1 MPLRLVARSREKGGR
16 EAASCAPDARQR
28 ILLARSKIVWG
39 QEVSGEAPELEGG
52 QPPTDP
58 QAPMQVPNASS
69 HVFISYASQDVA
81 IANAIVETLERH
93 GVTCWIAPRDVKA
106 GALYADAIVRA
117 ISRAKAFV
125 LVLSESAIA
134 SSHVSK
140 EIERASSKKRPI
152 IALRIDAAPL
162 TPALEYFLSESQWVE
177 AQAGNIDPAYVK
189 LIDAI
194 REPARAA
201 PESFVAVASGTSAAM
216 VSAVHPK
223 SHRIRI
229 VLAVGFV
236 VVAALAAL
244 LADKFWHAR
253 RAALGEPTTA
263 ATNVVSEKSIAVLP
277 FTDMS
282 EKKDQ
287 EYFADGMAEEIL
299 DILVKVP
306 SLKVIGR
313 TSSFQFKGQN
323 EDLRTIGTR
332 LGVAYVL
339 EGSVRRS
346 ADRVRVTAQLI
357 DARDGTHLW
366 SETYDRP
373 ANDALLMQ
381 GEIATTLSRSLE
393 IGIGA
398 DRPQSERRLKNDA
411 AYDLYLRGRYAA
423 ERGDADGMA
432 TGVTYLRQALD
443 ADPNFADAA
452 VALALTYYNQAFTSL
467 EPSSVF
473 ELARQEAESALKLN
487 PRLGLAH
494 AVLGGIHNDYDW
506 EWAAADREFKQ
517 ALALAPHD
525 GRVLTIAADHA
536 VALGQL
542 DAARQMLKQ
551 ALAYDPLL
559 ADAYSTLLWAEWCS
573 GRYAEML
580 AAARKVLEIDPTYD
594 WGHTN
599 VGLALIYRGDP
610 AAAITEIKSESNP
623 VEQAWAL
630 ALAYYALG
638 RAADSN
644 AALTRLIAGGAD
656 NYAYEVAEVYAYR
669 GERDEALKWLE
680 RAYVQKDGTLKWIAR
695 DPSLAKLE
703 FDPRF
708 KAFVRKLNLPE
719 YRRVAP

>member
-1 MPLRLVARSREKGGR
+1 M
-16 EAASCAPDARQR
+16 
-28 ILLARSKIVWG
+28 
-39 QEVSGEAPELEGG
+39 SGEAPELEGS

-58 QAPMQVPNASS
+58 RAVQVPNASR

-81 IANAIVETLERH
+81 IANAIVATLERH

-117 ISRAKAFV
+117 ISSAKAFV

-189 LIDAI
+189 LIEAI

-201 PESFVAVASGTSAAM
+201 PASLVAVAPGTSAGMA
-216 VSAVHPK
+216 SAVHPK
-223 SHRIRI
+223 SRRAGI
-229 VLAVGFV
+229 VLAVGLV
-236 VVAALAAL
+236 VAAALAAL

-253 RAALGEPTTA
+253 RAAMGKPTTA
-263 ATNVVSEKSIAVLP
+263 VTNVVSEKSIAVLP

-373 ANDALLMQ
+373 ANDVLLMQ

-411 AYDLYLRGRYAA
+411 AYDLYLRARYAA

-599 VGLALIYRGDP
+599 VGLALIYRGDTT
-610 AAAITEIKSESNP
+610 AAITEIKRESNP

-630 ALAYYALG
+630 ALAYFALG

-644 AALTRLIAGGAD
+644 AALTSLIAGGAS

-669 GERDEALKWLE
+669 GEQDEALQWLE
-680 RAYVQKDGTLKWIAR
+680 RAYAQKDGTLKWIAR
-695 DPSLAKLE
+695 DPSLAKLQ

-708 KAFVRKLNLPE
+708 KAFVRKMNLPE

>member
-1 MPLRLVARSREKGGR
+1 MA
-16 EAASCAPDARQR
+16 
-28 ILLARSKIVWG
+28 
-39 QEVSGEAPELEGG
+39 EGG
-52 QPPTDP
+52 GERKAGGG
-58 QAPMQVPNASS
+58 APL
-69 HVFISYASQDVA
+69 VFISYASQDAAVA
-81 IANAIVETLERH
+81 AALVEALERH
-93 GVTCWIAPRDVKA
+93 GIACWIAPRDVKA

-117 ISRAKAFV
+117 ISGAKTFI

-177 AQAGNIDPAYVK
+177 AQAGNLDAAYVK

-194 REPARAA
+194 RDSVLTAPGVIPAVTPGPSA
-201 PESFVAVASGTSAAM
+201 GTTPS
-216 VSAVHPK
+216 VHPK
-223 SHRIRI
+223 SRRNRTP
-229 VLAVGFV
+229 LAVGLA
-236 VVAALAAL
+236 VVAVVLTAL
-244 LADKFWHAR
+244 LAAKFWPAKHIAS
-253 RAALGEPTTA
+253 EQTKTA
-263 ATNVVSEKSIAVLP
+263 ATNVVSAKSIAVLP

-299 DILVKVP
+299 DILAKVP

-313 TSSFQFKGQN
+313 TSSFQFKGRN
-323 EDLRTIGTR
+323 EDLRTIGKS

-346 ADRVRVTAQLI
+346 VDRVRVTAQLI
-357 DARDGTHLW
+357 DTRDGAHLW

-373 ANDALLMQ
+373 ASDALLMQ
-381 GEIATTLSRSLE
+381 GEIATTVARSME

-398 DRPQSERRLKNDA
+398 DRPQSNRRVENDA

-443 ADPNFADAA
+443 ADPSFADAT
-452 VALALTYYNQAFTSL
+452 VALALTYYDQAFESL

-473 ELARQEAESALKLN
+473 ESARHEATSALTLN
-487 PRLGLAH
+487 PKLGLAH
-494 AVLGGIHNDYDW
+494 AVLGAIHNDYDW
-506 EWAAADREFKQ
+506 DWAAADLEFKQ
-517 ALALAPHD
+517 AIALAPND
-525 GRVLTIAADHA
+525 GRVLTMAADHT

-559 ADAYSTLLWAEWCS
+559 ADAYSELAWTEWCS
-573 GRYAEML
+573 GRYEESL

-594 WGHTN
+594 WGHVN
-599 VGLALIYRGDP
+599 VGEALLYRGDA
-610 AAAITEIKSESNP
+610 AAAIGEFKRESNP
-623 VEQAWAL
+623 MEQATGL
-630 ALAYYALG
+630 ALAYHALG
-638 RAADSN
+638 RATDSN
-644 AALTRLIAGGAD
+644 AALTKLINGGAG
-656 NYAYEVAEVYAYR
+656 NYAYEVAEIYAYR
-669 GERDEALKWLE
+669 GNRDEALKWLE
-680 RAYVQKDGTLKWIAR
+680 RAYVQKDATLKWILR
-695 DPSLAKLE
+695 DPTMAKLE
-703 FDPRF
+703 SDPRY
-708 KAFVRKLNLPE
+708 KAFLRKMNLSE
-719 YRRVAP
+719 